1 MVITENELLVHLNF
15 VSTIHNLPFP
25 YHLVNIQLKH
35 STTAPWGHK
44 KVAEGQTRVNV
55 LTHHQ
60 NN

>member
-35 STTAPWGHK
+35 STTATLGTQK
-44 KVAEGQTRVNV
+44 SGRVK
-55 LTHHQ
+55 Q
-60 NN
+60 ESMY